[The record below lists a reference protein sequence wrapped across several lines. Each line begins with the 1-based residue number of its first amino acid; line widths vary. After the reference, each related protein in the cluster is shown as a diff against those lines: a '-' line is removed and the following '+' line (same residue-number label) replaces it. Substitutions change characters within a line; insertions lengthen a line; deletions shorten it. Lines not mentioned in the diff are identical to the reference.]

1 MASVESAIKN
11 GSLKLLIKQ
20 VPPLLRAEPHF
31 GCIPTKEEVSNR
43 TGCRATSDTQTNKST
58 GA

>member
-1 MASVESAIKN
+1 VEAVS
-11 GSLKLLIKQ
+11 LLIKQ